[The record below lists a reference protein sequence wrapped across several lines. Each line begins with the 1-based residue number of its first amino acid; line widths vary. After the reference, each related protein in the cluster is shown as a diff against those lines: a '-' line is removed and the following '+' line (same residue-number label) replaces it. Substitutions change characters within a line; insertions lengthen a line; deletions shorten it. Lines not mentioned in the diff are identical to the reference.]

1 MSECEGKWSVVGV
14 RNDMVCGVKY
24 WVAVHFILS
33 DFALP
38 HKQVSERSHH
48 VCIRKHSSL
57 CCAVGAVEGES
68 RGQREGEDQN
78 GGEEGKE
85 EREQLQTT
93 PQGSKPSTYS

>member
-1 MSECEGKWSVVGV
+1 MVGV

-24 WVAVHFILS
+24 KVAVHFILIE
-33 DFALP
+33 FAVS
-38 HKQVSERSHH
+38 HKQISERCHH
-48 VCIRKHSSL
+48 VYVRMHSSP